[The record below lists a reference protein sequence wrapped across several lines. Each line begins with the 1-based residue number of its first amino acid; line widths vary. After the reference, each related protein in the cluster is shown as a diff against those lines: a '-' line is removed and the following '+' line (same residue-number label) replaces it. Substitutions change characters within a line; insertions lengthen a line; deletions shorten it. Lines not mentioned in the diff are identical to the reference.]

1 VTTKTKMCL
10 QLHDTT
16 VPGTPAVVECSH

>member
-1 VTTKTKMCL
+1 MCL